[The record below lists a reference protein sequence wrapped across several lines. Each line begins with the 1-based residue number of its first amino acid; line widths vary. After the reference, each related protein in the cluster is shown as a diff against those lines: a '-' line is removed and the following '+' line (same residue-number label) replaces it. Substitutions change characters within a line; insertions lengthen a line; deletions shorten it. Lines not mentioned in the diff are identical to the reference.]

1 MPEDNLAL
9 LSARG
14 GSMSSGR
21 RSGPT
26 ASQAVRG
33 RGKEQSRARCRSNAK
48 RGDAAPAES
57 SYRPVEAAQRVLRVL
72 RALNSVRSAS
82 IAELHTMTGLSK
94 STIVRMLETLMF
106 EGYAARDNF
115 LGGYRVTSE
124 AQHLSKGFDGLP
136 LVIEASRP
144 WAVKLTKKIKWP
156 VSIATMDRG
165 KLVVD
170 FTTAAI
176 SPWAFPFTTLHRQLS
191 LTHTA
196 MGRCYLAFCSPNER
210 EKLLLGLRRGSSGKE
225 FDPAVL
231 NYALETAR
239 QNGYAVQDKMRGSQR
254 FQFIGVPLFSG
265 GNCIACVGV
274 GFYSRAP
281 VADRIESDIYI
292 PTRET
297 ADLIE
302 EDIARLQARRGV
314 AAEGA

>member
-1 MPEDNLAL
+1 
-9 LSARG
+9 
-14 GSMSSGR
+14 MSSI
-21 RSGPT
+21 RSAGSP
-26 ASQAVRG
+26 ASQAVRSG
-33 RGKEQSRARCRSNAK
+33 GKEQSRARSRSNAK

-82 IAELHTMTGLSK
+82 IAELHAMTRLSK

-124 AQHLSKGFDGLP
+124 AQHLSKGFEGLP

-156 VSIATMDRG
+156 VSIATMNRG

-191 LTHTA
+191 LAHTA
-196 MGRCYLAFCSPNER
+196 MGRCYLAFCSSDER
-210 EKLLLGLRRGSSGKE
+210 ERLLRGLRRGSSKEE

-231 NYALETAR
+231 NYALEAAR
-239 QNGYAVQDKMRGSQR
+239 HSGYATQDKMRGSQR
-254 FQFIGVPLFSG
+254 FQFIGVPLFRS

-281 VADRIESDIYI
+281 AAARIESDIYL

-302 EDIARLQARRGV
+302 EDIARLRAQLGV

>member
-1 MPEDNLAL
+1 MPDGNLAPF
-9 LSARG
+9 SDRG
-14 GSMSSGR
+14 GSISSGR
-21 RSGPT
+21 SSGST

-33 RGKEQSRARCRSNAK
+33 HGNEQSRARSRSNAK
-48 RGDAAPAES
+48 RGDAAQAEN

-82 IAELHTMTGLSK
+82 IAELHAMTGLSK
-94 STIVRMLETLMF
+94 STVVRMLETLMF
-106 EGYAARDNF
+106 EGYVARDNF

-124 AQHLSKGFDGLP
+124 AQHLSKGFEGLP

-176 SPWAFPFTTLHRQLS
+176 SPWAFPFTTLHRELS
-191 LTHTA
+191 LTRTA
-196 MGRCYLAFCSPNER
+196 MGRCYLAFCPPDER

-254 FQFIGVPLFSG
+254 FQFIGVPLFVG

-281 VADRIESDIYI
+281 AAGRIESDIYI
-292 PTRET
+292 PARQT

-302 EDIARLQARRGV
+302 EDIARLQARLGV